1 MQRIQKATHTPNQT
15 SSDNA
20 STPLFSLVRPTLSSL
35 PRSHFRLQ
43 TRFSLLPPPKEEP
56 PAWPLRV
63 AHSRNHRALRPE
75 HRRPRPR
82 IPRFLEAENAGHKT
96 PSPRPGPTIARGTP
110 SPEAPLPLCYRDH

>member
-1 MQRIQKATHTPNQT
+1 MNTYTHTYSS
-15 SSDNA
+15 SSDNS

-56 PAWPLRV
+56 PAWLLLA

-75 HRRPRPR
+75 HRPRPRPR
-82 IPRFLEAENAGHKT
+82 PWLSWPRPSEAENAGRKT
-96 PSPRPGPTIARGTP
+96 PSPRPGLTIARG
-110 SPEAPLPLCYRDH
+110 